1 MTLHEPVV
9 TLTDYAM
16 AIEGFLLAWLLTR
29 SASDQPVVRTWIVR
43 FLVAFAAT
51 ALFGGTTH
59 GFFPDAG
66 SAGYAIA
73 WRATLASLGFTA
85 FCGWCVAAS
94 ILLPERL
101 RIVVRIAAIEYG
113 LYLLVILFMTQDY
126 LVGVLNYL
134 PAAVAVLLAFCIAL
148 ARYRSR
154 AAFWGV
160 LGLLLTFVAA
170 AVQTGGIGFHP
181 VYFDHNA
188 FYHLIQ
194 GIAVFFV
201 FLAGKGTIVS
211 DRQRRGRAVPRNRGR
226 QSMASRERPIGA
238 MEFSKLVV
246 PAILTLVLFAAG
258 LLEDTWIEALVGLFP
273 DRIEGVAILNQIQL
287 ILSWV
292 IGAWIFTRF
301 VNVIFWRGIVESH
314 SATRVPSLLTDMF
327 ANVVAVVAIIGI
339 LITAFGLSMVHIMVI
354 VAGLTLLLAIFLR
367 KAIEDLFTGISLN
380 FDPSFNIGDV
390 VEVGDG
396 IRGRVQE
403 ITWRTARL
411 VTDTQ
416 ELIAIPNAVIASGV
430 VRNFSRPATQLGSTL
445 RVVLDYSATPER
457 ARRILLNAV
466 REACDDND
474 KCEVHLVELNR
485 QGAVYDVLF
494 WTDSADKAERT
505 RSHVGEV
512 IVRHLEFAGIALTGS
527 SAAGLGK
534 TQPDGGHAISRL
546 AAMFRT
552 APIFSD
558 LDMATVEELAREA
571 KRHEFQ
577 PGHYLYREGDP
588 GDHMFV
594 ITEGRVRII
603 GQREDG
609 TTMVIGE
616 PGPGGTAGVESLLT
630 GEPDKESARVALPTV
645 AYEIGK
651 TSMEKI
657 LEKRPEV
664 ASKLARKAI
673 EMRRE
678 LDRKSNELSI
688 GDEPESQEDVS
699 ELLGKIKGVFKSGFL
714 KSLSGYYK
722 DKVSGQTDPVFLEAA
737 MAASAL
743 VAAADGEVTEAERR
757 QVASVFDTLDI
768 FAADS
773 RKEGVAMFEGFVTD
787 ILANPGTGVPLAM
800 VKVKALAG
808 QGESAETVVR
818 ICFAICESDGL
829 TDVDEEKRI
838 REICRTLK
846 LPPHDFGL

>member
-1 MTLHEPVV
+1 
-9 TLTDYAM
+9 
-16 AIEGFLLAWLLTR
+16 
-29 SASDQPVVRTWIVR
+29 
-43 FLVAFAAT
+43 
-51 ALFGGTTH
+51 
-59 GFFPDAG
+59 
-66 SAGYAIA
+66 
-73 WRATLASLGFTA
+73 
-85 FCGWCVAAS
+85 
-94 ILLPERL
+94 
-101 RIVVRIAAIEYG
+101 
-113 LYLLVILFMTQDY
+113 
-126 LVGVLNYL
+126 
-134 PAAVAVLLAFCIAL
+134 
-148 ARYRSR
+148 
-154 AAFWGV
+154 
-160 LGLLLTFVAA
+160 
-170 AVQTGGIGFHP
+170 
-181 VYFDHNA
+181 
-188 FYHLIQ
+188 
-194 GIAVFFV
+194 
-201 FLAGKGTIVS
+201 
-211 DRQRRGRAVPRNRGR
+211 
-226 QSMASRERPIGA
+226 
-238 MEFSKLVV
+238 MEFSKLVF
-246 PAILTLVLFAAG
+246 PAILAVLLFAAS
-258 LLEDTWIEALVGLFP
+258 LLKDSWMEALVGLFP
-273 DRIEGVAILNQIQL
+273 DRIEGVAILNQLQL
-287 ILSWV
+287 VVSWIL
-292 IGAWIFTRF
+292 GAWIFTRF
-301 VNVIFWRGIVESH
+301 VNVIFWRGIVERH

-339 LITAFGLSMVHIMVI
+339 LITAFGLSMVHILVI

-416 ELIAIPNAVIASGV
+416 ELIAIPNAVIASGI
-430 VRNFSRPATQLGSTL
+430 VRNFSRPENQLGSTL
-445 RVVLDYSATPER
+445 RVVLDYSAAPER

-466 REACDDND
+466 REACDDNEN
-474 KCEVHLVELNR
+474 CEVHLVELNR

-494 WTDSADKAERT
+494 WTDSAEKAERT

-512 IVRHLEFAGIALTGS
+512 IVRHLEFAGIALSGGS
-527 SAAGLGK
+527 EAEFEKMKLDSGPSVA
-534 TQPDGGHAISRL
+534 RL
-546 AAMFRT
+546 SKVFRS
-552 APIFSD
+552 APIFAD
-558 LDMATVEELAREA
+558 LDMATIEELAKEA
-571 KRHEFQ
+571 KRYEFQ

-603 GQREDG
+603 SQREDG
-609 TTMVIGE
+609 TTVVIDE

-651 TSMEKI
+651 PAVEAI

-678 LDRKSNELSI
+678 LDRKSNELAA
-688 GDEPESQEDVS
+688 GDTPESQEDVS

-743 VAAADGEVTEAERR
+743 VAAADGEVSESERR

-773 RKEGVAMFEGFVTD
+773 RSEGVGMFEGFVTE
-787 ILANPGTGVPLAM
+787 ILANPGAGVPLAM

-808 QGESAETVVR
+808 QRDSAETVVR

-838 REICRTLK
+838 REICRALK